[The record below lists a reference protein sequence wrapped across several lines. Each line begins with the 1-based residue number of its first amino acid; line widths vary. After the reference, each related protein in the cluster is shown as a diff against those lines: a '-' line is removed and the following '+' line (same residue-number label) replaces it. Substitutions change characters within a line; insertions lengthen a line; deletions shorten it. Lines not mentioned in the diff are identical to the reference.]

1 MNAQGFVAPKHLVFK
16 GPGLSQCPGGVQPSG
31 KVPSPRQPAL
41 WYVGEWSTGGRRS
54 WSWFVLDCILGF
66 HEVSHFASQINSQ
79 GSQLLQNRFF
89 LGIPGQFS
97 SQVTLNDSKML
108 EAHGPCWPSR
118 NLKEL
123 LVLESAKKRKRRLY
137 QPTIGE
143 QTLSFPAPK
152 IHSSQVKMRDFAA
165 QLEES
170 LGSEILK
177 FASRMMTGPTTIC
190 FFDLYRLKLNI
201 KPKLLVVV
209 FPTHSSETGMA
220 IEPGSFED
228 NFSIAKEVPGS
239 HSYVSLPEF
248 RYIK

>member
-1 MNAQGFVAPKHLVFK
+1 M
-16 GPGLSQCPGGVQPSG
+16 
-31 KVPSPRQPAL
+31 
-41 WYVGEWSTGGRRS
+41 
-54 WSWFVLDCILGF
+54 LDCILGF

-123 LVLESAKKRKRRLY
+123 LVLESAKKKKEKTVSTTHY
-137 QPTIGE
+137 WE

-170 LGSEILK
+170 LGSEI
-177 FASRMMTGPTTIC
+177 
-190 FFDLYRLKLNI
+190 RL
-201 KPKLLVVV
+201 
-209 FPTHSSETGMA
+209 
-220 IEPGSFED
+220 ED
-228 NFSIAKEVPGS
+228 DDRPN
-239 HSYVSLPEF
+239 
-248 RYIK
+248 